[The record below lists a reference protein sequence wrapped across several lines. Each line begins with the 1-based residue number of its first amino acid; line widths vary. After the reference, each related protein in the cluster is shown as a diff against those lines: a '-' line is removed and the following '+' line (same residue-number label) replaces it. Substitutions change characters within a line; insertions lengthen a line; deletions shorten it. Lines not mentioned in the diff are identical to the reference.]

1 MTMKG
6 LIDFFLVEAEEHIS
20 SLEKGFLTLEKH
32 PSDDELLQE
41 LFRSAHTLKGSAALV
56 KLTVISEISHAMEDV
71 LEEIRDGK
79 RSVSKDVIDWLLHT
93 VDGIKHLISE
103 VVAGREEKRTIL
115 HEIVETLEVIS
126 DQEGLKKEV
135 EEIPSLDK
143 EVDAVVEK
151 RRLGRRKEDLETI
164 SSYVR
169 VHMDNIEKMM
179 SSIGELTIL
188 KNYLT
193 SETDEVFNLRD
204 EIEYAGR
211 RLLREIDEFG
221 DRYSYSIPEKV
232 TYVDSLL
239 EEFRELEFDRYD
251 ELNLFARKLQ
261 EITSDITEAL
271 KGITGL
277 FDKFTGHIY
286 KLGRLSTDLRDLVS
300 AARMVETGRLFQRF
314 TRVVRDLSEQ
324 NGKKV
329 RYIVS
334 GVDTRI
340 DRILYER
347 LFEPLLHIMR
357 NCISHGI
364 ELPEERLEA
373 GKPEEGRVAL
383 SARREGNTVV
393 IDVKDDGRGVN
404 LKSVYLEAL
413 KRGAIGKDE
422 KVTRARLLSVLFTS
436 GFSTYGETDLVSG
449 RGVGLDVVRQA
460 IAEMN
465 GTIDVATVEGK
476 GTIFRIRLP
485 LSLIIVNIIRFR
497 AGNLQFSVP
506 STLVQELVEVNQ
518 DHLRDEGGYITIRDR
533 EYEVKDLAG
542 IFELRPDRS
551 TGTVPAIVFSVLPGK
566 EVVLLVDEIVGQED
580 TVIKPLGRFLEGL
593 KCYAGVSISADGRLT
608 PVLNPTGLF
617 DEKFEVQRGL
627 PEDVSGRAFKN
638 ILVVDDSLSV
648 RKFVSILLE
657 QNGYRAL
664 TASNG
669 LEALHIIDEEP
680 VDLIITDLEMPVM
693 HGYELLG
700 ELKRRGMINSVPTIV
715 LTSRSSEKHREKASL
730 LGAKDFRIKPFE
742 EPQLRSEERRVGKEC
757 RSRWSP

>member
-79 RSVSKDVIDWLLHT
+79 RSVSKDVINWLLHT

-179 SSIGELTIL
+179 SNIGELTIL

-239 EEFRELEFDRYD
+239 EEFHELEFDRYD

-286 KLGRLSTDLRDLVS
+286 RLGRLSTDLRDLVS

-314 TRVVRDLSEQ
+314 TGVVRDLSEQ

-334 GVDTRI
+334 GADTRI

-347 LFEPLLHIMR
+347 LFEPLLHIVR

-364 ELPEERLEA
+364 ELPEERLVA

-436 GFSTYGETDLVSG
+436 GFSTYAETDLVSG

-497 AGNLQFSVP
+497 AGKLQFSVP

-518 DHLRDEGGYITIRDR
+518 DRLRDEGGYITIRDR

-542 IFELRPDRS
+542 IFELRTDRS

-593 KCYAGVSISADGRLT
+593 KYYAGVSISADGRLT

-700 ELKRRGMINSVPTIV
+700 ELKRRGMLNSVPAIV
-715 LTSRSSEKHREKASL
+715 LTSRSSDKHREKASL
-730 LGAKDFRIKPFE
+730 LGAKDFIIKPFE
-742 EPQLRSEERRVGKEC
+742 EAQLLQVVRNNIS
-757 RSRWSP
+757 SLHLT

>member
-6 LIDFFLVEAEEHIS
+6 LIDFFLAEAEEHIS

-71 LEEIRDGK
+71 LEDIRDGK
-79 RSVSKDVIDWLLHT
+79 RSVSKDVIEWLLHA

-135 EEIPSLDK
+135 EEIPFLDK
-143 EVDAVVEK
+143 KVDAVVEK

-179 SSIGELTIL
+179 SNIGELTIL
-188 KNYLT
+188 KNYFT
-193 SETDEVFNLRD
+193 SETDEIFNLRD

-277 FDKFTGHIY
+277 FDKFTGHIHR
-286 KLGRLSTDLRDLVS
+286 LGRLSTGLRDLVS
-300 AARMVETGRLFQRF
+300 AARMEETGRLFQRF

-334 GVDTRI
+334 GADTRI

-347 LFEPLLHIMR
+347 LFEPLLHIVR

-404 LKSVYLEAL
+404 LKRVYLEAL

-422 KVTRARLLSVLFTS
+422 KVTRARLLSFLFTS
-436 GFSTYGETDLVSG
+436 GFSTYGETDLISG

-518 DHLRDEGGYITIRDR
+518 DRLRDEGGYITIRDR

-542 IFELRPDRS
+542 IFKLRPDRS
-551 TGTVPAIVFSVLPGK
+551 TGTVPAIVFSILPGK

-593 KCYAGVSISADGRLT
+593 KYYAGVSISADGRLT

-617 DEKFEVQRGL
+617 DEKVEVQRGI

-657 QNGYRAL
+657 QKGYRAL

-700 ELKRRGMINSVPTIV
+700 ELKRRGMIDSVPTIV

-730 LGAKDFRIKPFE
+730 LGAKDFIVKPFE
-742 EPQLRSEERRVGKEC
+742 EARLLQVIRNNISSLHLT
-757 RSRWSP
+757 

>member
-730 LGAKDFRIKPFE
+730 LGAKDFIIKPFE
-742 EPQLRSEERRVGKEC
+742 EPQLLRVI
-757 RSRWSP
+757 RNNISSLHLT

>member
-93 VDGIKHLISE
+93 VDDIKHLISE

-730 LGAKDFRIKPFE
+730 LGAKDFIIKPFE
-742 EPQLRSEERRVGKEC
+742 EPQLLRVI
-757 RSRWSP
+757 RNNISSLHLT